1 MPILSI
7 KEKFQKTKDFIKNSL
22 GKILFSEGKL
32 DDEVL
37 EEIEAVLLQAD
48 MGVDVVEAIIFEIKK
63 RKVLKKEVY
72 GEVKKIICE
81 ILDKQLEDSG
91 IIKNENGPTIILV
104 LGVNGAGKT
113 TSIAKLA
120 NKLMD
125 NGGRVLL
132 AAADT
137 FRAGAIEQIDIWAKK
152 IGVDTVKHVYGADP
166 SAVCYDA
173 VNAAIGRKIDYL
185 IIDTAGRFH
194 NRLELVEELKKMKR
208 TINKCFPGAPHEK
221 LLVVDANCGQNGLA
235 QAKQFNEAVGLTG
248 IIVAKLDGTAKGGV
262 LVGIQK
268 ELGVPVKYI
277 GLGQGLEDIEK
288 FDAKVYID
296 AIM

>member
-235 QAKQFNEAVGLTG
+235 QAKQFNDAVGLTG